1 MKQLTEKQILGNWT
15 KLRDII
21 TSTFEGDRLEN
32 LNKMYDHFEDRM
44 CMAPASGKEHFH
56 YAHVGGYIEH
66 VLHIID
72 YSKQL
77 KGVWEGNGATINFTD
92 EELIF
97 AAMHH
102 DLGKV
107 GDLEH
112 DYYVPNESEWH
123 RKNQGAIYTHNKEL
137 QHMTVTDRA
146 IFLLGHFKVPMSENE
161 YIGLRLTDGMYEEA
175 NKAYYIAYQPERQL
189 RSNIAYILHQA
200 DMMATHIEY
209 DEWKRSEEQEDV
221 KVQGRVDNIKKAVT
235 MKETSEQLNKNLKT
249 YLMNYLEINNG
260 NIFTNKPCMCRTFI
274 HNFMLCNMEL
284 NKKDRTT

>member
-1 MKQLTEKQILGNWT
+1 MKELTPQQIEQNWN
-15 KLRDII
+15 KLRNII
-21 TSTFEGDRLEN
+21 QDTFEGERLDN

-56 YAHVGGYIEH
+56 YAHVGGYVEH

-77 KGVWEGNGATINFTD
+77 KGVWETNGATINFTD

-146 IFLLGHFKVPMSENE
+146 IFLLGHFKVPMSEYE

-175 NKAYYIAYQPERQL
+175 NKAYYISYQPERQL

-209 DEWKRSEEQEDV
+209 DEWKRSQEQEEV
-221 KVQGRVDNIKKAVT
+221 RVQSNVENIKKAVT
-235 MKETSEQLNKNLKT
+235 MEETSEQLTEKSKDLFN
-249 YLMNYLEINNG
+249 
-260 NIFTNKPCMCRTFI
+260 
-274 HNFMLCNMEL
+274 EL
-284 NKKDRTT
+284 FGDK

>member
-1 MKQLTEKQILGNWT
+1 MKELSIEQIEHNWK

-21 TSTFEGDRLEN
+21 SNTFDGERLEN

-56 YAHVGGYIEH
+56 YAHVGGYVEH

-72 YSKQL
+72 YSQQL
-77 KGVWEGNGATINFTD
+77 KGVWETNGATINFTD

-146 IFLLGHFKVPMSENE
+146 IFLLGHFKVPMSECE

-175 NKAYYIAYQPERQL
+175 NKTYYIAYQPERQL

-200 DMMATHIEY
+200 DMMATHIEH
-209 DEWKRSEEQEDV
+209 DEWKRGEEQEEI
-221 KVQGRVDNIKKAVT
+221 KVQKNVENIKKAVT
-235 MKETSEQLNKNLKT
+235 MEETSDQLTQKSKDL
-249 YLMNYLEINNG
+249 
-260 NIFTNKPCMCRTFI
+260 FD
-274 HNFMLCNMEL
+274 EL
-284 NKKDRTT
+284 FGDES

>member
-1 MKQLTEKQILGNWT
+1 MKELTPQQIEQNWN
-15 KLRDII
+15 KLRNII
-21 TSTFEGDRLEN
+21 QDTFEGERLDN

-56 YAHVGGYIEH
+56 YAHVGGYVEH

-72 YSKQL
+72 YSQQL
-77 KGVWEGNGATINFTD
+77 RSVWEKNGATINFTD

-209 DEWKRSEEQEDV
+209 DEWKRSQEQEEV
-221 KVQGRVDNIKKAVT
+221 RVQSNVENIKKAVT
-235 MKETSEQLNKNLKT
+235 MEETSEQLTEKSKDLFN
-249 YLMNYLEINNG
+249 
-260 NIFTNKPCMCRTFI
+260 
-274 HNFMLCNMEL
+274 EL
-284 NKKDRTT
+284 FGDK

>member
-1 MKQLTEKQILGNWT
+1 MKELTPQQIEQNWN
-15 KLRDII
+15 KLRNII
-21 TSTFEGDRLEN
+21 QDTFEGERLDN

-56 YAHVGGYIEH
+56 YAHVGGYVEH

-72 YSKQL
+72 YSQQL
-77 KGVWEGNGATINFTD
+77 RSVWEKNGATINFTD

-146 IFLLGHFKVPMSENE
+146 IFLLGHFRIPMSESE

-175 NKAYYIAYQPERQL
+175 NKAYYISYQPERQL

-209 DEWKRSEEQEDV
+209 DEWKRSQEQEEIR
-221 KVQGRVDNIKKAVT
+221 VQSNVENIKKAVT
-235 MKETSEQLNKNLKT
+235 MEETSEQLTEKSKDLFN
-249 YLMNYLEINNG
+249 
-260 NIFTNKPCMCRTFI
+260 
-274 HNFMLCNMEL
+274 EL
-284 NKKDRTT
+284 FGDK

>member
-1 MKQLTEKQILGNWT
+1 MKELTPQQIEQNWN
-15 KLRDII
+15 KLRNII
-21 TSTFEGDRLEN
+21 QDTFEGERLDN

-56 YAHVGGYIEH
+56 YAHVGGYVEH

-77 KGVWEGNGATINFTD
+77 KGVWETNGATINFTD

-209 DEWKRSEEQEDV
+209 DEWKRSQEQEEIR
-221 KVQGRVDNIKKAVT
+221 VQSNVENIKKAVT
-235 MKETSEQLNKNLKT
+235 MEETSEQLTEKSKDLFN
-249 YLMNYLEINNG
+249 
-260 NIFTNKPCMCRTFI
+260 
-274 HNFMLCNMEL
+274 EL
-284 NKKDRTT
+284 FGDK

>member
-1 MKQLTEKQILGNWT
+1 MKELTPQQIEQNWN
-15 KLRDII
+15 KLRNII
-21 TSTFEGDRLEN
+21 QDTFEGERLDN

-56 YAHVGGYIEH
+56 YAHVGGYVEH

-72 YSKQL
+72 YSQQL
-77 KGVWEGNGATINFTD
+77 RSVWEKNGATINFTD

-146 IFLLGHFKVPMSENE
+146 IFLLGHFKVPMSECE

-209 DEWKRSEEQEDV
+209 DEWKRSQEQEEV
-221 KVQGRVDNIKKAVT
+221 RVHSNVENIKKAVT
-235 MKETSEQLNKNLKT
+235 MEETSEQLTEKSKDLFN
-249 YLMNYLEINNG
+249 
-260 NIFTNKPCMCRTFI
+260 
-274 HNFMLCNMEL
+274 EL
-284 NKKDRTT
+284 FGDK